1 MRRGNAAAPP
11 LSTAELEREIGSSRR
26 RVGAALDALVQR
38 LSPRRLLQKGMAMAS
53 RFFGG
58 EGRDG
63 AGFRFEPVALGLI
76 GAGILWLVA
85 ANADRRRRQTA
96 HGAAGPVAANGE
108 FPDADAEPRRT
119 TKPPQESVADFI
131 EENPLLAGIAGITI
145 GAVLGFLLPPSRRE
159 EERIA
164 RAREDLWRQAEALGH
179 LAAAR
184 IREVGRG
191 SGAANPPASE

>member
-1 MRRGNAAAPP
+1 MRRGDAAAPP

-38 LSPRRLLQKGMAMAS
+38 LSPRRLRQEGVAMAS

-58 EGRDG
+58 EGRDS
-63 AGFRFEPVALGLI
+63 AGFRFEPLALGLI
-76 GAGILWLVA
+76 GAGVFWLVA
-85 ANADRRRRQTA
+85 ANADRRHRRTT
-96 HGAAGPVAANGE
+96 HGAVGPVSANGE
-108 FPDADAEPRRT
+108 FPDAVAQPRRT
-119 TKPPQESVADFI
+119 TKPPQQSVADFI

-164 RAREDLWRQAEALGH
+164 RAREDLWQQAEALGH
-179 LAAAR
+179 RAAAQ
-184 IREVGRG
+184 IREVGRY
-191 SGAANPPASE
+191 SGAANPPATG